1 MAVGDVNND
10 SLDDLFIGSEP
21 GKAGQLFIQ
30 HDDGSFSVQ
39 PLDTDSLR
47 EGGAALFFDVDGDRD
62 LDLYVA
68 GACASNAQKPSPH
81 KLFINDG
88 AGVFGLSQ
96 KDLPAKTAASCVEA
110 ADYDNDGDLD
120 LFIGGRVDPTR
131 YPFPTRSY
139 VLQNDNGVLKDVTSA
154 RNNTL
159 ELPGLVSSAQW
170 VDIDNDGNVDLVLTG
185 EWMPI
190 RIFRNQ
196 GPKDQYRFAEVT
208 QQYGMSNTDGWWN
221 CLRAADLNHDGY
233 VDLVA
238 GNTGSN
244 SFFQPTLD
252 EPIQIMAKDFDN
264 NGSVDPIVSYYS
276 YPEGDRY
283 MVHNRL
289 VLIDQIPGMK
299 KRFETFTQFAT
310 TPLDKAF
317 TRSERD
323 GALVANAYR
332 LRSSVLINQQGT
344 GFVMVDLPEIAQIST
359 VNDILVDDLNGDKQ
373 PDLILIGNNYAQET
387 LFGHY
392 DASIGTILLGDGNLH
407 WQPAPNNS
415 FIADGDARY
424 IGRIRTVGQPIIS
437 ISNNNGPLQF
447 FRKTS
452 HQ

>member
-1 MAVGDVNND
+1 
-10 SLDDLFIGSEP
+10 
-21 GKAGQLFIQ
+21 
-30 HDDGSFSVQ
+30 
-39 PLDTDSLR
+39 
-47 EGGAALFFDVDGDRD
+47 
-62 LDLYVA
+62 
-68 GACASNAQKPSPH
+68 
-81 KLFINDG
+81 
-88 AGVFGLSQ
+88 
-96 KDLPAKTAASCVEA
+96 
-110 ADYDNDGDLD
+110 
-120 LFIGGRVDPTR
+120 
-131 YPFPTRSY
+131 
-139 VLQNDNGVLKDVTSA
+139 
-154 RNNTL
+154 
-159 ELPGLVSSAQW
+159 
-170 VDIDNDGNVDLVLTG
+170 
-185 EWMPI
+185 
-190 RIFRNQ
+190 
-196 GPKDQYRFAEVT
+196 
-208 QQYGMSNTDGWWN
+208 MSNTDGWWN

-392 DASIGTILLGDGNLH
+392 DASIGTILLGFGNLH
-407 WQPAPNNS
+407 WQPATNNS
-415 FIADGDARY
+415 FFADGDARY
-424 IGRIRTVGQPIIS
+424 IGRIRTVGQPIIA